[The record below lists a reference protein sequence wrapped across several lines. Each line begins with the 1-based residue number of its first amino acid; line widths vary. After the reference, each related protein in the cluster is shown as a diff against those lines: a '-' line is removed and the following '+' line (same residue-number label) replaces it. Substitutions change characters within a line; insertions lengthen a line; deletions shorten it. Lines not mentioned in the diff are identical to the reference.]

1 MLKDKLKIV
10 LITYNRSYCLDRTLK
25 QLFSS
30 DSPIKECEFT
40 ILDNASSDDTQAV
53 VRKYQER
60 FPHITYVRHPVN
72 ISGYGNVCRAYETL
86 AGSDKEYGWV
96 LCDDDYYDWRSWKE
110 VEQAMN
116 QNVDCIGVARYAIP
130 NDEDLKN
137 IPYQMLQLTFVP
149 AGIYK
154 ISNITDTVISNM
166 YFSMYA
172 LVSQNALPIHIINT
186 NGTFRFIKKPIV
198 EQGLHVKD
206 KKAPKLDVSYTRGLD
221 IREVSFRQ
229 KESLWIVGY
238 ANIVTLLKDEELQKK
253 CIEQA
258 ILFKD
263 IHGSWDLFMS
273 GMLNLY
279 MTPEKVHYALEC
291 ATVLPQHYQEK
302 LRKMCCR
309 VLIGKATTITPSQHS
324 WFKFLIESL
333 FSIKNSRDKK
343 YKIVKIFGMQLKF
356 KRQQKER

>member
-96 LCDDDYYDWRSWKE
+96 LCDDDYYDWKSWKE
-110 VEQAMN
+110 VEHAM
-116 QNVDCIGVARYAIP
+116 QQHVDCIGVARYAIP
-130 NDEDLKN
+130 NDEDLDSF
-137 IPYQMLQLTFVP
+137 PHQMLQLTFVP
-149 AGIYK
+149 AGIYR
-154 ISNITDTVISNM
+154 IANLTDTVISNM

-198 EQGLHVKD
+198 ENGLHIVD
-206 KKAPKLDVSYTRGLD
+206 NKAPHRDDSYTRGSD
-221 IREVSFRQ
+221 MKEVFFRQ

-238 ANIVTLLKDEELQKK
+238 ANIVPLLNDKELQKK
-253 CIEQA
+253 CMEQA
-258 ILFKD
+258 ILFRD
-263 IHGSWDLFMS
+263 IHGSMDLFMS
-273 GMLNLY
+273 AMLNLY
-279 MTPEKVHYALEC
+279 MTPEKVHYVLEC
-291 ATVLPQHYQEK
+291 ATVLPQPYQNDL
-302 LRKMCCR
+302 LRMCCS
-309 VLIGKATTITPSQHS
+309 VLEKKSLNIKSIKPFQHS
-324 WFKFLIESL
+324 WSKFLIESL

-343 YKIVKIFGMQLKF
+343 YKIIKILGIRLKL
-356 KRQQKER
+356 KRKR